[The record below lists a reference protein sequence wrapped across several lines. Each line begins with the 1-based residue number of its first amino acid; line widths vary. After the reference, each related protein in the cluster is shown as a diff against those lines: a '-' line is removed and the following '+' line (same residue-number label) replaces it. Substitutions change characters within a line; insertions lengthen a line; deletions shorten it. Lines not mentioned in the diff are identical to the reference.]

1 MFQHLREKLVNM
13 HLIQTI
19 EDNHG
24 ALFEVKGFLSKLK
37 KPEAHDSIVN
47 FVLDFEP
54 YLEQTTQISRL
65 KKESASR
72 LDQLTKAMFHQ
83 WDLVS
88 LLQKI

>member
-1 MFQHLREKLVNM
+1 M

-19 EDNHG
+19 EDNHD
-24 ALFEVKGFLSKLK
+24 ALIEVNGLLSKLN
-37 KPEAHDSIVN
+37 KPEAPDSIVN

-54 YLEQTTQISRL
+54 YLEQNTQISRL

-72 LDQLTKAMFHQ
+72 LDQRTKAMFHQ

-88 LLQKI
+88 LLQKT